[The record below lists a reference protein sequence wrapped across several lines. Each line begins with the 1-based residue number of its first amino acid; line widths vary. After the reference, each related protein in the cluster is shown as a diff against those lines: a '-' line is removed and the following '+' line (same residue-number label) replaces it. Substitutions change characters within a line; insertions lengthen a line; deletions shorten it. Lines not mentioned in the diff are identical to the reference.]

1 MRKASQAELTHQA
14 CKDLGGWDLAIYDA
28 ERLIKQTQARL
39 RDLRIASRVFRKK
52 RDCGEPFPGEAQGKS
67 KAA

>member
-1 MRKASQAELTHQA
+1 MRKTSQAELTHQT
-14 CKDLGGWDLAIYDA
+14 CKELGGWDLAIKDA

-39 RDLRIASRVFRKK
+39 RELRMASRVFRKK
-52 RDCGEPFPGEAQGKS
+52 RDYGEPFPGAQPKA